1 MNNKLSK
8 GISMMMPPSDSDK
21 KRLSLPVIKNIAG
34 GRGSPRSPGIGR
46 KVQGGKKKSQS
57 PRRNLYEFEETFI
70 GSPSKFDKWKSIGNG
85 GGGSQGRLYE
95 ESSRY
100 HNKSEMR

>member
-46 KVQGGKKKSQS
+46 KV
-57 PRRNLYEFEETFI
+57 
-70 GSPSKFDKWKSIGNG
+70 
-85 GGGSQGRLYE
+85 
-95 ESSRY
+95 
-100 HNKSEMR
+100 